1 MMVSC
6 ARRERTKEKVR
17 RRMEDSLFTTQHLAV
32 KYRMLKV
39 ERILKK
45 AKAKAEA
52 KAEANAKD
60 KAKERIDN

>member
-1 MMVSC
+1 MVSC

-17 RRMEDSLFTTQHLAV
+17 RRMEDSLFTTQYLAV

-45 AKAKAEA
+45 AEAEAEEKAKEKAEA
-52 KAEANAKD
+52 KAEA
-60 KAKERIDN
+60 KESG

>member
-1 MMVSC
+1 MVSC

-45 AKAKAEA
+45 AEAEAEEKAKEKAEA
-52 KAEANAKD
+52 KAEA
-60 KAKERIDN
+60 KESG